1 MSLLPVAIW
10 GIQVKAD
17 GSISPAVADIPATFR
32 VTMAALDPT
41 AKPKDPKQPLRST
54 LKIMRRPLQNPDFDT
69 DETDSDSDTDSNSDS
84 DSETESDLEEE
95 VQPVNGKKGSKKGG
109 PPASDKKAS
118 KASKAAEGN
127 EDEEEEDDDDEDDL
141 SFQDDE
147 YEIEEFTICTL
158 DTERNYQQPLDI
170 VIGEDEECFF
180 KVVGNFDISLTGNYV
195 VGSGDADKY
204 DEDSEEDDDDYDLSP
219 DEDELDVYGDESDS
233 DDLDDLKDPR
243 IQEIASDDEAE
254 SVMKKVEKVV
264 EKAEK
269 KAEKAEKKAE
279 KAEKIANK
287 NADKNA
293 EKNTDKSAN
302 KKSLKRS
309 ADESEGEDLTLTDLI
324 AKAKEVKE
332 AAAAT
337 PAPEKKL
344 SKKQLKKLKANDGK
358 AVDAT
363 AKKVQFAKE
372 LEQGPTPSTPATTE
386 KKSEK
391 KSAEKPVAEN
401 STAEKKKPEP
411 KRSKVVQGI
420 TIMDSKVG
428 TGAPAKKGNKL
439 AMRYIGKLEN
449 GKVFDSNT
457 KGKPFTFQ
465 LGRGEVI
472 QGWDIG
478 LEGMQVGGERR
489 LRIPPASAYGKKAL
503 PGIPSN
509 STLIFDVKLIEIK

>member
-10 GIQVKAD
+10 GLQVKAD
-17 GSISPAVADIPATFR
+17 GSISPAIANIPATFR
-32 VTMAALDPT
+32 VTMAAIDPT

-54 LKIMRRPLQNPDFDT
+54 LKIMRRPLQNPDFDE
-69 DETDSDSDTDSNSDS
+69 DDEDDEETDS
-84 DSETESDLEEE
+84 ESEEE
-95 VQPVNGKKGSKKGG
+95 SEEEAPSVKGNKGSKKSAA
-109 PPASDKKAS
+109 PAK
-118 KASKAAEGN
+118 KAAE
-127 EDEEEEDDDDEDDL
+127 EDEDEDDL
-141 SFQDDE
+141 DLSDDDE

-204 DEDSEEDDDDYDLSP
+204 DEDSDEGDDYDLSP
-219 DEDELDVYGDESDS
+219 DEDELELYGDESDS
-233 DDLDDLKDPR
+233 DDLDDLEDPR
-243 IQEIASDDEAE
+243 IQEIATDDEAE
-254 SVMKKVEKVV
+254 AKNAAK
-264 EKAEK
+264 KAEK
-269 KAEKAEKKAE
+269 KGEKKDEKKKAE
-279 KAEKIANK
+279 
-287 NADKNA
+287 
-293 EKNTDKSAN
+293 

-309 ADESEGEDLTLTDLI
+309 ADESEGEEPTIADLI

-332 AAAAT
+332 AAVAT
-337 PAPEKKL
+337 AAPEKKL

-363 AKKVQFAKE
+363 ADKGKKVQFAKE
-372 LEQGPTPSTPATTE
+372 LEQGPTPSPAATE

-391 KSAEKPVAEN
+391 KSAEKPVAEK
-401 STAEKKKPEP
+401 STTEKKKPESKQP
-411 KRSKVVQGI
+411 KIVQGI
-420 TIMDSKVG
+420 SIMDSKVG
-428 TGAPAKKGNKL
+428 TGAAAKKGNRL
-439 AMRYIGKLEN
+439 SMRYIGKLDN
-449 GKVFDSNT
+449 GKIFDSNT

-465 LGRGEVI
+465 LGKGEVI

-489 LRIPPASAYGKKAL
+489 LRIPPGSAYGKKSL
-503 PGIPSN
+503 PGIPAN